1 MGKGEIRPRET
12 PQAFWSI
19 YPKTRI
25 CLFYYIMPLTNTSD
39 VNRGAIPDH
48 LSLKKFNLELW
59 LISLLGIIECS
70 NPNPY
75 DDFLA
80 CLTGLF
86 RLLQLRM

>member
-12 PQAFWSI
+12 PQAFSSI